1 MNSVWVIAA
10 LGVAGAIVSLVVT
23 RIRGDRLSDLGTVS
37 SQWIAE
43 HRLGPGN
50 DSRR

>member
-1 MNSVWVIAA
+1 MNSVWVLAA
-10 LGVAGAIVSLVVT
+10 LGVAVAVVSLVAT
-23 RIRGDRLSDLGTVS
+23 WIRGDRPADMGSVS

-43 HRLGPGN
+43 HRLGQGN

>member
-1 MNSVWVIAA
+1 MSAVWVIAA
-10 LGVAGAIVSLVVT
+10 LGVAGAVVSLIAA
-23 RIRGDRLSDLGTVS
+23 RIRGDRLSDLGSVS